1 MDLVA
6 GILEGNRR
14 ALAKG
19 ITLVE
24 NGEPEKYRILA
35 ELHPHTGKSMIVGVT
50 GSPGAG
56 KSSLVDQMTKF
67 YRKQGRTVGVIA
79 IDPTSPFSGGA
90 LLGDRI
96 RMQDNTLDPGVFIR
110 SMGTRGSLGGLSR
123 ATKEV
128 LTLFDAFGFD
138 VIIVETVGVGQS
150 ELDIMDTAD
159 TVVVVLTPAGGDIIQ
174 TLKAGIMEIAD
185 VFAVNKSDLDGADRV
200 VSEVNKTLDLSHG
213 EWRPPVVKT
222 ITLDGTG
229 LDELLA
235 EIDKHREYLIS
246 SGNLEILRQK
256 RLKEEVTGI
265 VLHKL
270 EDMITLRF
278 QQDRQV
284 QGLLESVVNREQDP
298 YTAAQSIMFSLE
310 SWLPESAAESS

>member
-24 NGEPEKYRILA
+24 NGDPEKYRILA

-67 YRKQGRTVGVIA
+67 YRKQGRTVAVVA

-138 VIIVETVGVGQS
+138 VIIVETVGVGQV
-150 ELDIMDTAD
+150 ELDIMDIAD

-185 VFAVNKSDLDGADRV
+185 VFAINKSDLDGADRV
-200 VSEVNKTLDLSHG
+200 ASEVNKTLDLSHG

-222 ITLDGTG
+222 ISLDGTG
-229 LDELLA
+229 LDDLLA
-235 EIDKHREYLIS
+235 AIDQHREYLIT
-246 SGNLEILRQK
+246 SGNLENLQQQ
-256 RLKEEVTGI
+256 RLKKEVTGI

-270 EDMITLRF
+270 EDMLTMRF
-278 QQDRQV
+278 QQDQQV
-284 QGLLESVVNREQDP
+284 QSLLESVLNKSQDP
-298 YTAAQSIMFSLE
+298 YTAAQSIMSSLE
-310 SWLPESAAESS
+310 SWLQ

>member
-1 MDLVA
+1 MDIVS
-6 GILEGNRR
+6 GILSGDRR
-14 ALAKG
+14 ALARG
-19 ITLVE
+19 ITVVE
-24 NGEPEKYRILA
+24 NGDEEKYSILA
-35 ELHPHTGKSMIVGVT
+35 KLHSHTGKSRIVGVT

-67 YRKQGRTVGVIA
+67 YRKRGKTVGVIA

-123 ATKEV
+123 STKEV
-128 LTLFDAFGFD
+128 ITLFDAFGFD

-159 TVVVVLTPAGGDIIQ
+159 TVVVVLTPAGGDVIQ

-185 VFAVNKSDLDGADRV
+185 VFAINKADIDGADRV
-200 VSEVNKTLDLSHG
+200 AMEVNKTLDLSHND
-213 EWRPPVVKT
+213 WRPPVVKT
-222 ITLDGTG
+222 ISLDGTG
-229 LDELLA
+229 LDELLD
-235 EIDKHREYLIS
+235 EIDRHQAFLQT
-246 SGNLEILRQK
+246 SGKLDILRQR

-265 VLHKL
+265 VLGRFKDIL
-270 EDMITLRF
+270 TQRF
-278 QQDRQV
+278 QGEPYFQALMDD
-284 QGLLESVVNREQDP
+284 VVNRKQDP
-298 YTAAQSIMFSLE
+298 YTAAQTIME
-310 SWLPESAAESS
+310 AMEGWLATT

>member
-1 MDLVA
+1 MNIVD
-6 GILEGNRR
+6 GILSGNRR
-14 ALAKG
+14 ALARG

-24 NGEPEKYRILA
+24 NGEAEKYSILA
-35 ELHPHTGKSMIVGVT
+35 KLHSHTGKSRIVGVT

-67 YRKQGRTVGVIA
+67 YRKRGKTVGVIA
-79 IDPTSPFSGGA
+79 VDPTSPFSGGA

-123 ATKEV
+123 STKEV
-128 LTLFDAFGFD
+128 ITLFDAFGFD

-159 TVVVVLTPAGGDIIQ
+159 TVVVVLTPAGGDVIQ

-185 VFAVNKSDLDGADRV
+185 VFAINKADLDGADRV
-200 VSEVNKTLDLSHG
+200 ASEVNKTLDLSHSD
-213 EWRPPVVKT
+213 WRPPVVKT
-222 ITLDGTG
+222 ISLDGTG
-229 LDELLA
+229 LDELLD
-235 EIDKHREYLIS
+235 EIDRHQEFLQT
-246 SGNLEILRQK
+246 SGKLETLRQR

-265 VLHKL
+265 VLGRFRDIL
-270 EDMITLRF
+270 TQRF
-278 QQDRQV
+278 QGEPHFQT
-284 QGLLESVVNREQDP
+284 LLNDVVNRKQDP
-298 YTAAQSIMFSLE
+298 YTAAQTIME
-310 SWLPESAAESS
+310 AMEGWLAAT

>member
-35 ELHPHTGKSMIVGVT
+35 ELRPHTGKSMIVGIT

-56 KSSLVDQMTKF
+56 KSSLVDQLTKS
-67 YRKQGRTVGVIA
+67 YRKRGKTVAVVA
-79 IDPTSPFSGGA
+79 VDPTSPFSGGA

-123 ATKEV
+123 STKEV

-138 VIIVETVGVGQS
+138 VIIVETVGVGQV

-159 TVVVVLTPAGGDIIQ
+159 TVVVVLTPAGGDVIQ

-185 VFAVNKSDLDGADRV
+185 VFAINKADLDGADRV
-200 VSEVNKTLDLSHG
+200 VSEINKTLDLSHG
-213 EWRPPVVKT
+213 DWRPPVVKT
-222 ITLDGTG
+222 VSLDGQG
-229 LDELLA
+229 VDELVD
-235 EIDKHREYLIS
+235 EIANHWEYLIS
-246 SGNLEILRQK
+246 SGQLESIRRK

-265 VLHKL
+265 VLNKL
-270 EDMITLRF
+270 EDILTQRLQREDRF
-278 QQDRQV
+278 QS
-284 QGLLESVVNREQDP
+284 LLQSVLNREQDP
-298 YTAAQSIMFSLE
+298 YTAAQSIMSSLE
-310 SWLPESAAESS
+310 GWLATDFH